1 MLLRSAV
8 KEVPVKRLIV
18 INLSDFAKSTDARS
32 EFRKLQ
38 EAIRLPII
46 KEIYKLPPHLEPFGQ
61 ENYVYNFSSG

>member
-1 MLLRSAV
+1 MLLRSAA

-38 EAIRLPII
+38 EAII